1 MIYPNGTKIKVNGK
15 IGMIIKHFPA
25 SKENGEQESYLVWI
39 DTKNGVE
46 ELELKADEF
55 TVI

>member
-1 MIYPNGTKIKVNGK
+1 MSYVNGTKIKVNGK
-15 IGMIIKHFPA
+15 SGMIIKHFPA

-46 ELELKADEF
+46 EIELKVDEF
-55 TVI
+55 TVV